1 MKIHDRSGDITIGS
15 IYCSPA
21 ASRIQ
26 AKSFF
31 NEVLSVSGRTII
43 TGDFNSKHVAW
54 NNVTSNPKGVDLL
67 HICNSKLF
75 SVHPPDGPTLIP
87 SVGQP
92 SVVDFVLSKEIYS
105 IKDPKV
111 LNDLSSDHMPIIF
124 DIPLNVSAHKDIR
137 IFNFAKA
144 NWKGFKS
151 QLSIESMKLD
161 FLFPTLN
168 SPHSIEKCISGLEK
182 NIHEAMNKNIPKKLP
197 YRFKYPYSNDLHLM
211 TKERNR
217 LRKLFL
223 STGNAGYKSAKR
235 QLDRLIQRK
244 VYELN
249 NNSFEKKL
257 TELNKEDLSFY
268 QLAKC
273 LKKKKTQIPPL
284 INVDKSYSYSPHDK
298 ATTFAKA
305 FHGCHMTTFQMPSAK
320 TDRVKASIRRVDKAK
335 PKASRTD
342 LFKTSTVNDII
353 FCLKVRKAPGPDNI
367 SNRII
372 KSFPQDTIS
381 LLTRIFNAC
390 VHISHFP
397 SQWKLG
403 KIISIPKPGKDCS
416 IPTNYRPI
424 SLLSNMGKILECLI
438 LSKLNDF
445 EEDNKIVIPNQFGFK
460 KKHSTIQQILR
471 ITEKASLNFNE
482 NKSTGLVLLDIEK
495 AFDSVWHDALIHKL
509 SILKFPMIFVK
520 LIKS

>member
-1 MKIHDRSGDITIGS
+1 MIVQAISLLVPFIVLQPHPEFKLNHFSTKFSQSVDARLSLATLILNMLHGTMSLL
-15 IYCSPA
+15 
-21 ASRIQ
+21 IQ
-26 AKSFF
+26 K
-31 NEVLSVSGRTII
+31 V
-43 TGDFNSKHVAW
+43 
-54 NNVTSNPKGVDLL
+54 LL

-223 STGNAGYKSAKR
+223 NTGNAGYKSAK
-235 QLDRLIQRK
+235 
-244 VYELN
+244 
-249 NNSFEKKL
+249 
-257 TELNKEDLSFY
+257 
-268 QLAKC
+268 
-273 LKKKKTQIPPL
+273 
-284 INVDKSYSYSPHDK
+284 
-298 ATTFAKA
+298 
-305 FHGCHMTTFQMPSAK
+305 
-320 TDRVKASIRRVDKAK
+320 
-335 PKASRTD
+335 
-342 LFKTSTVNDII
+342 
-353 FCLKVRKAPGPDNI
+353 
-367 SNRII
+367 
-372 KSFPQDTIS
+372 
-381 LLTRIFNAC
+381 
-390 VHISHFP
+390 
-397 SQWKLG
+397 
-403 KIISIPKPGKDCS
+403 
-416 IPTNYRPI
+416 
-424 SLLSNMGKILECLI
+424 
-438 LSKLNDF
+438 
-445 EEDNKIVIPNQFGFK
+445 
-460 KKHSTIQQILR
+460 
-471 ITEKASLNFNE
+471 
-482 NKSTGLVLLDIEK
+482 
-495 AFDSVWHDALIHKL
+495 
-509 SILKFPMIFVK
+509 
-520 LIKS
+520 